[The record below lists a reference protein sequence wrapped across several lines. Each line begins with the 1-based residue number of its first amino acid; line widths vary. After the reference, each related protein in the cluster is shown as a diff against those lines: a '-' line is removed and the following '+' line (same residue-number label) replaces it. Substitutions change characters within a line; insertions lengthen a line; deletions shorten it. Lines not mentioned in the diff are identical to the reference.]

1 MQAQIKITKIWK
13 KGSGKDAEFT
23 VDRSWDEV
31 TFRRFTGI
39 LMDGVAVA
47 ESDYDKKEG
56 SVIITLKADYLER
69 LALGEHTL
77 TAEFTDGEA
86 SAEFTIVA
94 VGSSGSATQKTNSAV
109 TGDSRNT
116 GVRKT
121 YGVRSGDESNTG
133 AMLVLI
139 FASLAF
145 IAAVLIRYKKSRKK
159 Y

>member
-1 MQAQIKITKIWK
+1 M
-13 KGSGKDAEFT
+13 EFT

-31 TFRRFTGI
+31 AFRRFTGI

-69 LALGEHTL
+69 LAMGEHTL

-109 TGDSRNT
+109 TWDSRNT

-139 FASLAF
+139 FASLAL